1 MVSFLRD
8 LTFLGWYNSKNFD
21 LCAFIT
27 LKYKMKSILNKVVE
41 KFNPYKFCGEFIEE
55 NTLMKSITISSYF
68 ILSRKM

>member
-1 MVSFLRD
+1 M
-8 LTFLGWYNSKNFD
+8 W
-21 LCAFIT
+21 AFIT
-27 LKYKMKSILNKVVE
+27 LKYNMKSILNKVVE